1 MKDSKKYLIVNR
13 WISSAFNSFAWVAF
27 SLKCTPIILKY
38 PFRPVFLSKIPGLP
52 QYWSPPLSVWDTA
65 LDDFFWGGG
74 RAGAELHYVDIV
86 PASFPPRNW
95 KSKCQPWFVRSF
107 IDTPATDLYETV
119 LPASRESSFPAT
131 IATLTQATFSSLF
144 SHWTTVKDRERP
156 CKIARVC

>member
-52 QYWSPPLSVWDTA
+52 QYWSPLSLSETRH
-65 LDDFFWGGG
+65 LMIFFFLVGG

-95 KSKCQPWFVRSF
+95 KSKCQPWFARSL
-107 IDTPATDLYETV
+107 TPVTDLCETV

-144 SHWTTVKDRERP
+144 SHWTTGKDRERP